1 VIERKSFDC
10 GALVQER
17 DKPAGTRFLLFI
29 NFCLQDGAC
38 ASRIELTEL
47 LT

>member
-29 NFCLQDGAC
+29 NFCLQDGVN
-38 ASRIELTEL
+38 R
-47 LT
+47 